1 MSSGPRTPG
10 GHATPRHRVIAPGD
24 IVHFEFAGV
33 SHRYHA
39 TAVHTMAC
47 GAPSSRAAELYEV
60 VRASLATGVSQ
71 RHSGSFG

>member
-60 VRASLATGVSQ
+60 
-71 RHSGSFG
+71 